1 MKYTFFLKIA
11 ILLLLFVLEQNAK
24 ANTYSSYSGRNFYV
38 SFMQNEIHLNKDPLV
53 LRIFLTSLYPAN
65 YEVIMPGETFIGSLK
80 ANEIKEIEVP
90 ATLEARNSEIPE
102 KIAIQIKSDIPI
114 TVYCFSSKLTT
125 SDSYS
130 AIPVS
135 RWGKKYIVASYPND
149 QYVAPER
156 ENLDSLTK
164 FVPRSSQF
172 LIIAAYD
179 GTVINFAPKAN
190 TRGGKSANQNYQVT
204 LNQGD
209 VYLVQ
214 SYPFPK
220 GFGDLTG
227 TIITGNKP
235 FGLLAGHVRT
245 AIPQNAP
252 YPFDSKDHLVEML
265 PPTYAWGKNYIS
277 APFGVNSKGDL
288 FRIVALEPETI
299 VEVKKS
305 DGSISYLPINSAGG
319 YYEVKNLNIPI
330 IWNANK
336 PIQIVQYMQHTGEF
350 GDSKEYDPSM
360 VVLPPVEQFVNEILF
375 LTPRNYRVEDQFKEH
390 RVAIVFENSA
400 LATLALDGQ
409 KITDIWDVTIENVPN
424 TNYSWTSI
432 RLKEGRHKLSSTTGK
447 FSGVLYA
454 YGFHDSYAMSLGNS
468 LIDPTNPDTIPPTIN
483 ISENC
488 GIINGSATDLHNAA
502 DLGLDYAYIV
512 PELTNNYSWNISE
525 ISDTAFFASFTAAPI
540 DAYSDGRFTI
550 DVFDKASNR
559 SRYTFNYI
567 GTKIDNVVSLS
578 FPNTAL
584 NGKDCRSFDIT
595 NNSNKIIELRSID
608 VVGDGRISWNTSRP
622 LPYAISPKEKINVQ
636 ACFTPNGDST
646 SLAADLRLNFDC
658 NYTKIVKIDGRVF
671 APQFE
676 LVGYDFGKI
685 RLGNES
691 LGFIKLINTG
701 NTSILIE
708 NINGFAAFTDFQL
721 QNIQYP
727 ILLIPGEERQY
738 WVVFSPSDRFYYD
751 FDITATNSFGLS
763 ATAQIKGE
771 GIAPDINNII
781 VDFGRKRVGTKNT
794 ISSILKNSGNDATSL
809 SLQNLDGNLDDGN
822 FATLQ
827 TLDGILLGINEEKHL
842 DFSFE
847 PTETIDYLTTAQFQC
862 DWELHSPINVEIK
875 GVGTLPEIT
884 AFNNRFDTTFVAHDL
899 DSAFLVFETS
909 GNEELTV
916 FDVNILGGDTNSFEI
931 EYLPYNNLTFLPNEK
946 VYFQTK
952 FKPRRA
958 GEHILFL
965 EIISDA
971 MPNYGIKRDTIT
983 ISGFALPNDTL
994 NYLMSVELQH
1004 LEACKYYPGN
1014 LVVKNLGNVNINV
1027 QSISIIKHN
1036 QDMYIDF
1043 ATDIASL
1050 LPFSILPD
1058 SSFFIPFISY
1068 AERNQSGKVEFEML
1082 FNDTLSQVLEVE
1094 ISPTVYQIE
1103 LVEANNLQVE
1113 PGDTVKLHIHGRFP
1127 SGIDA
1132 KIVPNISLFV
1142 NRFMLDLLS
1151 TNTEL
1156 VLKSATTD
1164 LHLIAQIEQIKDRIN
1179 IILGVDSLIIPEP
1192 VDFYF
1197 TLEFLGL
1204 LHTDDSTSIR
1214 LAINADNC
1222 FDPLIDLIPLKIIN
1236 VCNFP
1241 LRPIKLITN
1250 LPYLSVT
1257 PNPIID
1263 ELVVELYLVDNDE
1276 VMLYITDMQ
1285 GKTMILDKSRHFD
1298 KGKHILK
1305 YNTSELANGVYNL
1318 ILLSKQMKENIIFI
1332 KTK

>member
-1 MKYTFFLKIA
+1 MKYTFFLTIA
-11 ILLLLFVLEQNAK
+11 VLLLFCGQNAYT
-24 ANTYSSYSGRNFYV
+24 NTYSSYSGRNFYV

-53 LRIFLTSLYPAN
+53 LRVFLTSLYPAN
-65 YEVIMPGETFIGSLK
+65 YQVIMPGETFTGSLR

-90 ATLEARNSEIPE
+90 ATLEARNSEVPE
-102 KIAIQIKSDIPI
+102 NLAIQIKSDIPI

-149 QYVAPER
+149 QYIAAER

-179 GTVINFAPKAN
+179 GTVINFTPKAN
-190 TRGGKSANQNYQVT
+190 TRAGKLANQNYQVI

-227 TIITGNKP
+227 TIVTGNKP
-235 FGLLAGHVRT
+235 FGLLSGHVRT

-265 PPTYAWGKNYIS
+265 PPTYSWGKNYIS
-277 APFGVNSKGDL
+277 TPFGVNSKGDL
-288 FRIVALEPETI
+288 FRVVALEAETI
-299 VEVKKS
+299 VEMKKL

-319 YYEVKNLNIPI
+319 YYEVKNLNTPV
-330 IWNANK
+330 IWTSNK

-360 VVLPPVEQFVNEILF
+360 VVLPPTEQFVNEILF

-390 RVAIVFENSA
+390 RVAVVFENSA

-409 KITDIWDVTIENVPN
+409 KITDMWDVSVETIPN

-432 RLKEGRHKLSSTTGK
+432 RLKEGRHKLSSTSGK
-447 FSGVLYA
+447 FSGILYA

-468 LIDPTNPDTIPPTIN
+468 LIDPTNPDTIPPTIQVSD
-483 ISENC
+483 IC
-488 GIINGSATDLHNAA
+488 GVIQGFVTDLHNAA
-502 DLGLDYAYIV
+502 DLGLDYAYVV

-525 ISDTAFFASFTAAPI
+525 ISDTAFFANFTASPI
-540 DAYSDGRFTI
+540 DLYRDGRFTI
-550 DVFDKASNR
+550 DFFDKASNR
-559 SRYTFNYI
+559 TRYSFNYI
-567 GTKIDNVVSLS
+567 GTKIDNVESLS

-584 NGKDCRSFDIT
+584 NSKDCRSFEIT
-595 NNSNKIIELRSID
+595 NNSNKIIELQSID
-608 VVGDGRISWNTSRP
+608 IVGDGRISFNTGKT
-622 LPYAISPKEKINVQ
+622 LPYQLPPKEKINVQ
-636 ACFTPNGDST
+636 VCFAPNGDST
-646 SLAADLRLNFDC
+646 SLSADLRLNFDC
-658 NYTKIVKIDGRVF
+658 DYTKIVKLNGRVF

-676 LVGYDFGKI
+676 LTGYDFGKI
-685 RLGNES
+685 RLGNEA

-701 NTSILIE
+701 NTNILIE
-708 NINGFAAFTDFQL
+708 NISGFNGFTDFQL
-721 QNIQYP
+721 ESIQYP
-727 ILLIPGEERQY
+727 ISLLPGEERQY
-738 WVVFSPSDRFYYD
+738 WVVFSPSQRYFYD
-751 FDITATNSFGLS
+751 FEITATNSFGLS
-763 ATAQIKGE
+763 ATAQIRGE
-771 GIAPDINNII
+771 GIAPDINNVI
-781 VDFGRKRVGTKNT
+781 VDFGRKRVGTKNS
-794 ISSILKNSGNDATSL
+794 ISAMLKNSGNDATTISM
-809 SLQNLDGNLDDGN
+809 QTLDGNLDDGN
-822 FATLQ
+822 FDLIRN
-827 TLDGILLGINEEKHL
+827 LDGIPLGINQEKLL

-847 PTETIDYLTTAQFQC
+847 PTETINYNTVAKFQC
-862 DWELHSPINVEIK
+862 DWELHPPINVEIT

-884 AFNNRFDTTFVAHDL
+884 SFDNRFDTTFVSHDL
-899 DSAFLVFETS
+899 DSALLIFETS
-909 GNEELTV
+909 GNEDLTV
-916 FDVNILGGDTNSFEI
+916 FDVNIIGGDINSFEI
-931 EYLPYNNLTFLPNEK
+931 ENYPYSNQKIQPNEK

-971 MPNYGIKRDTIT
+971 LPNYGIKRDTVT
-983 ISGFALPNDTL
+983 ISGYALPIDTL
-994 NYLMSVELQH
+994 DYSMSIDFNN
-1004 LEACKYYPGN
+1004 LEACRFYSGN
-1014 LVVKNLGNVNINV
+1014 LVIRNLGNVNINV
-1027 QSISIIKHN
+1027 QSITINKNNKDLSV
-1036 QDMYIDF
+1036 DF
-1043 ATDIASL
+1043 ATDVSSL
-1050 LPFSILPD
+1050 LPFTILPD
-1058 SSFFIPFISY
+1058 SLLAIPIVSY
-1068 AERNQSGKVEFEML
+1068 AERNQNGKIEFEMF
-1082 FNDTLSQVLEVE
+1082 FNDSLSQILEVE
-1094 ISPTVYQIE
+1094 ISPIVYQIE
-1103 LVEANNLQVE
+1103 LVEANNLRVV

-1127 SGIDA
+1127 KGIDA
-1132 KIVPNISLFV
+1132 KIAPNISLFV
-1142 NRFMLDLLS
+1142 NRFLLDLLS
-1151 TNTEL
+1151 NNTEF
-1156 VLKSATTD
+1156 VLKGANTD
-1164 LHLIAQIEQIKDRIN
+1164 LHLISQINKINDRIN
-1179 IILGVDSLIIPEP
+1179 LILSVDSLIIPEP
-1192 VDFYF
+1192 LDFYF

-1204 LHTDDSTSIR
+1204 LHKDDSTTIKLSF
-1214 LAINADNC
+1214 NADNC

-1276 VMLYITDMQ
+1276 VTLYITDMQ
-1285 GKTMILDKSRHFD
+1285 GKTMILDESRKFD
-1298 KGKHILK
+1298 KGKYILK
-1305 YNTSELANGVYNL
+1305 YNTSHLTNGVYNL

>member
-11 ILLLLFVLEQNAK
+11 VLLLFLGQNAHS
-24 ANTYSSYSGRNFYV
+24 NTYSSYSGRNFYV

-65 YEVIMPGETFIGSLK
+65 YQVIMPGETFTGSLK

-90 ATLEARNSEIPE
+90 ATLEARNSEVPE
-102 KIAIQIKSDIPI
+102 KLAIQIKSDIPI

-179 GTVINFAPKAN
+179 GTVVSFAPKAN
-190 TRGGKSANQNYQVT
+190 TRGGKLANQNYQVT

-277 APFGVNSKGDL
+277 APFDVNSKGDL

-299 VEVKKS
+299 VEMKKF
-305 DGSISYLPINSAGG
+305 DGSISYLQINSAGG
-319 YYEVKNLNIPI
+319 FYEIRNLSTPI
-330 IWNANK
+330 IWNSNK

-375 LTPRNYRVEDQFKEH
+375 LTPRNFRVEDQFKEH
-390 RVAIVFENSA
+390 RVALVFENSA
-400 LATLALDGQ
+400 LATLSLDGQ
-409 KITDIWDVTIENVPN
+409 KITDMWDVSIENIPN

-432 RLKEGRHKLSSTTGK
+432 RLREGRHKLSSTTGK
-447 FSGVLYA
+447 FSGILYA

-468 LIDPTNPDTIPPTIN
+468 LIDPTNPDTIPSTIN

-488 GIINGSATDLHNAA
+488 GIIYGSVTDLHNAA
-502 DLGLDYAYIV
+502 DLGLDYAYVV

-525 ISDTAFFASFTAAPI
+525 ISDTAFFATFVASPI
-540 DAYSDGRFTI
+540 DVFRDGRFTI
-550 DVFDKASNR
+550 DFYDKASNR
-559 SRYTFNYI
+559 TRYTFNYI
-567 GTKIDNVVSLS
+567 GTKIDNIESLS

-584 NGKDCRSFDIT
+584 KGKDCRNFDIT

-608 VVGDGRISWNTSRP
+608 VVGDGRISWNTSQP
-622 LPYAISPKEKINVQ
+622 LPYKLSPKEKISVQ
-636 ACFTPNGDST
+636 VCFTPNGDST
-646 SLAADLRLNFDC
+646 SLSAELRLNFDC
-658 NYTKIVKIDGRVF
+658 DYTKIVNIDGRVF

-676 LVGYDFGKI
+676 LIGYDFGKV
-685 RLGNES
+685 RLGNEA
-691 LGFIKLINTG
+691 LGFIKITNTG
-701 NTSILIE
+701 NTNILIE
-708 NINGFAAFTDFQL
+708 NINGFAPFADFQL
-721 QNIQYP
+721 QNIEFP
-727 ILLIPGEERQY
+727 ISLLPREERQY
-738 WVVFSPSDRFYYD
+738 WVVFSPSGRYYYD

-763 ATAQIKGE
+763 ATAQIMGE

-794 ISSILKNSGNDATSL
+794 AAALLKNSGNDATSL
-809 SLQNLDGNLDDGN
+809 TLLSLDGNLDDGN

-827 TLDGILLGINEEKHL
+827 NLDGLLLGINEEKHL

-847 PTETIDYLTTAQFQC
+847 PTETINYSTSAIFQC
-862 DWELHSPINVEIK
+862 DWELHSPINIEIK

-884 AFNNRFDTTFVAHDL
+884 TYNNRFDTTFVAHDL
-899 DSAFLVFETS
+899 DSTLLVFETK
-909 GNEELTV
+909 GNEELAV
-916 FDVNILGGDTNSFEI
+916 FDVNIIGGDINAFEI
-931 EYLPYNNLTFLPNEK
+931 EDLPRHNHKIQPNEK
-946 VYFQTK
+946 VYFPTK

-965 EIISDA
+965 EIVSDA
-971 MPNYGIKRDTIT
+971 LPNYGVKRDTIT
-983 ISGFALPNDTL
+983 ISGYALPNDTL
-994 NYLMSVELQH
+994 NYSMKVELQN
-1004 LEACKYYPGN
+1004 LEACKYYSGD
-1014 LVVKNLGNVNINV
+1014 LVIQNLGNVNINV
-1027 QSISIIKHN
+1027 QSISINKTN
-1036 QDMYIDF
+1036 QDLLIDF
-1043 ATDIASL
+1043 ATDISTL
-1050 LPFSILPD
+1050 LPFSIRPD
-1058 SSFFIPFISY
+1058 SALSIPIISY

-1082 FNDTLSQVLEVE
+1082 FNDTLSQILEVE
-1094 ISPTVYQIE
+1094 ISPITYQIE
-1103 LVEANNLQVE
+1103 LVEANNLHVV

-1127 SGIDA
+1127 NGIDA
-1132 KIVPNISLFV
+1132 KIAPTISLSV
-1142 NRFMLDLLS
+1142 SRFMLSLLKN
-1151 TNTEL
+1151 NTDF
-1156 VLKSATTD
+1156 VLKGANTD
-1164 LHLIAQIEQIKDRIN
+1164 LHLIAQIEQSKDRIN
-1179 IILGVDSLIIPEP
+1179 LILGVDSLLIVEP
-1192 VDFYF
+1192 LDFYF

-1214 LAINADNC
+1214 LNLNADNC
-1222 FDPLIDLIPLKIIN
+1222 FDPLLDFIPLKIIN

-1257 PNPIID
+1257 PNPIIN

-1276 VMLYITDMQ
+1276 VTLNITDLQ
-1285 GKTMILDKSRHFD
+1285 GKTMILEESRNFD
-1298 KGKHILK
+1298 KGKYILK
-1305 YNTSELANGVYNL
+1305 YDTSQLANGVYNL
-1318 ILLSKQMKENIIFI
+1318 IVLSKQMKENIIFI